1 MLAIKLFKSLKL
13 LFSENIIIIV
23 LDYLEKLKVA
33 AVTELHLSVCQD
45 LGQTPE
51 DRIQNSEENRRFI

>member
-13 LFSENIIIIV
+13 LFSENIIIIA
-23 LDYLEKLKVA
+23 LGYLEKLKVA
-33 AVTELHLSVCQD
+33 AVTELHLRVCQD

-51 DRIQNSEENRRFI
+51 DRIQNSEENR